1 MQAKREQWS
10 GFSKT
15 TQASRLV
22 FQAESEVNINMAR
35 RYGRG
40 QGGRRVVA
48 RAPLNIPKST
58 TILICTLCFVQCCMW
73 CRVEYNG
80 ECYQVTTPN
89 GRMCITRVVPRKM
102 REKEAGAGSA
112 GQGGGRRRADARQGR
127 QRAPAIPGPLNVS
140 HDFWVLLQSGTHRQ
154 RCVDW
159 RENFLSKRLLGP
171 VHISPNTRLFGQF
184 CRLPR

>member
-35 RYGRG
+35 WYGRG

-89 GRMCITRVVPRKM
+89 GRVCI
-102 REKEAGAGSA
+102 
-112 GQGGGRRRADARQGR
+112 
-127 QRAPAIPGPLNVS
+127 
-140 HDFWVLLQSGTHRQ
+140 
-154 RCVDW
+154 
-159 RENFLSKRLLGP
+159 LGP
-171 VHISPNTRLFGQF
+171 VHISPNARLFDQF
-184 CRLPR
+184 FRLPVKNF